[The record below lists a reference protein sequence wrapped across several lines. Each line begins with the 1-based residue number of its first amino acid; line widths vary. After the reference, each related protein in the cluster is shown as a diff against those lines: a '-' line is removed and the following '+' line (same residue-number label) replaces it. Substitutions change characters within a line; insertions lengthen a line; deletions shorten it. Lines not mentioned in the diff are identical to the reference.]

1 MGLCAIHFVAF
12 VNNER
17 LRPWLVK
24 TPQTWIFTQDCWK
37 PPKHQ
42 QQNFIG
48 FESFFFFLVYP
59 FFFSIL
65 DISVGNNTG
74 LTHSFSFSALIQKV
88 IAMYP
93 YDASRADELTIQPGD
108 VITVLFIDSENWWM
122 GELADGR
129 QGYFPSNYV
138 MEQGEIQETLTN
150 NCKRKAS
157 VHLYSSNSYT

>member
-1 MGLCAIHFVAF
+1 MNIHS
-12 VNNER
+12 R
-17 LRPWLVK
+17 LLE
-24 TPQTWIFTQDCWK
+24 TS
-37 PPKHQ
+37 KHQ

-48 FESFFFFLVYP
+48 FESFFFLVYP

>member
-1 MGLCAIHFVAF
+1 MGLCAIHFAAL
-12 VNNER
+12 VNNEK
-17 LRPWLVK
+17 LRS
-24 TPQTWIFTQDCWK
+24 
-37 PPKHQ
+37 KHLKHEYSLKIVGNL
-42 QQNFIG
+42 QNTSNKILSG
-48 FESFFFFLVYP
+48 LRVFFFLVYP

-88 IAMYP
+88 IAIYP

>member
-1 MGLCAIHFVAF
+1 
-12 VNNER
+12 
-17 LRPWLVK
+17 
-24 TPQTWIFTQDCWK
+24 
-37 PPKHQ
+37 
-42 QQNFIG
+42 
-48 FESFFFFLVYP
+48 
-59 FFFSIL
+59 
-65 DISVGNNTG
+65 
-74 LTHSFSFSALIQKV
+74 
-88 IAMYP
+88 MYP

-157 VHLYSSNSYT
+157 VHIYLSLHLTCFLRLVPIRFVRAYIYELCARKRNQLATMQAQFSPLF

>member
-17 LRPWLVK
+17 LRS
-24 TPQTWIFTQDCWK
+24 
-37 PPKHQ
+37 KHLKHEYSLKIVGNL
-42 QQNFIG
+42 QNTNNKILSG
-48 FESFFFFLVYP
+48 LRVFFFFLVYP